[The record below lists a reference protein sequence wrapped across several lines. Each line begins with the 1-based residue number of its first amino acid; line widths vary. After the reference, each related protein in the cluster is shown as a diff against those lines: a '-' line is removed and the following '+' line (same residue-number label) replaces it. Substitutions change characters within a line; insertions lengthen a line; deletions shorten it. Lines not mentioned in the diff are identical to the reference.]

1 MHAAD
6 LFGDADLTAAAVASR
21 RVDRYPDGLIDA
33 AAAFPPAPWCYTG
46 AVENHRH
53 VIERVSAAR
62 PLAGNGVAEVGRVR
76 EPAALAALVRHA
88 GLRFPDTL
96 DAPRDLPT
104 DGSFLRKP
112 VAGAGGRGIAPWL
125 GGGGPAVPG
134 FVWQLH
140 IAGEAVSAVLC
151 LEDDGSRVLGM
162 SHQLVGTA
170 WCRAARFAYAGSVGM
185 PQTAVAVGIQAQ
197 FASLAASL
205 AGQAG
210 LRGVVGVDAIVEE
223 GGRVVVLEINPR
235 PTASAELVERTTG
248 ESILGMHLAAFG
260 LASPVALPARH
271 DAGIWS
277 KAVLFAAEPVA
288 IDDRMLSRLHALA
301 DPWTASDRLPAIADI
316 PCPGQVLRGGGA
328 MLTVFARGHTVAATA
343 AALRSRIEAVKTVTG

>member
-6 LFGDADLTAAAVASR
+6 LFGDADLAVTAVACR

-33 AAAFPPAPWCYTG
+33 ALAFPPAPWCYTG

-53 VIERVSAAR
+53 VIDRVSAVR

-76 EPAALAALVRHA
+76 DPAGLAALVRHA
-88 GLRFPDTL
+88 GMQFPDTL
-96 DAPRDLPT
+96 DSPRGLPT

-134 FVWQLH
+134 FVWQRH
-140 IAGEAVSAVLC
+140 VAGEAVSAVLC
-151 LEDDGSRVLGM
+151 LEDGGSRILGM

-170 WCRAARFAYAGSVGM
+170 WCRAARFAYAGSVCM
-185 PQTAVAVGIQAQ
+185 PQGAVAAVIRAQ
-197 FASLAASL
+197 FASLATSL
-205 AGQAG
+205 ARQAG
-210 LRGVVGVDAIVEE
+210 LRGVVGVDAIVERD
-223 GGRVVVLEINPR
+223 GRVAVLEVNPR

-248 ESILGMHLAAFG
+248 ESILAMHLAAFG
-260 LASPVALPARH
+260 LASPVAPSAPH

-277 KAVLFAAEPVA
+277 KAVLFAADTVA
-288 IDDRMLSRLHALA
+288 IDDHVLGRLHALA
-301 DPWTASDRLPAIADI
+301 DPWTAADRLPALADI
-316 PCPGQVLRGGGA
+316 PGSGQVLRGAGPV
-328 MLTVFARGHTVAATA
+328 LTVFARGDTVATSVAE
-343 AALRSRIEAVKTVTG
+343 LRSRIEAVKTVTG